1 MDHLHYNYSA
11 IKHRA
16 PMPLASSLHVFAVLY
31 LEHWDFEAPEGSVR
45 DPRFVGEFGSFNPD
59 YRSWTQREYGLRI
72 GVFRLIEALLE
83 AGIQPVVAAN
93 SLVLP
98 RVPQLVQTLKD
109 ANAEWLGH
117 GMAATRLMHANMPLK
132 EQQEHI
138 ASSLAALQ
146 TATGESPK
154 GWVSQD
160 WGTSPHTFGLLADA
174 GVRYTLDWGND
185 DQAYWMLPAGNS
197 QQSLLALPMSSEWDD
212 VQGQWFRPV
221 EPSQHAAQMM
231 QAAEQMRDE
240 CQTHQ
245 RAAVMGLG
253 LHPWVWGMPSRIRY
267 LRELLMQM
275 KIAEG
280 MTLTTPQKIYEQC
293 ANAQNMTNVAGA

>member
-1 MDHLHYNYSA
+1 
-11 IKHRA
+11 
-16 PMPLASSLHVFAVLY
+16 
-31 LEHWDFEAPEGSVR
+31 
-45 DPRFVGEFGSFNPD
+45 
-59 YRSWTQREYGLRI
+59 
-72 GVFRLIEALLE
+72 
-83 AGIQPVVAAN
+83 
-93 SLVLP
+93 
-98 RVPQLVQTLKD
+98 
-109 ANAEWLGH
+109 
-117 GMAATRLMHANMPLK
+117 
-132 EQQEHI
+132 
-138 ASSLAALQ
+138 
-146 TATGESPK
+146 
-154 GWVSQD
+154 
-160 WGTSPHTFGLLADA
+160 LLADA

-293 ANAQNMTNVAGA
+293 ANAQNITNVAGA